1 MAGVEWMRR
10 RMVWDN
16 TARACCCWCCSFPVW
31 WEASGG
37 FSAEEW
43 QGYLSQLLLE
53 RMGLVVDHC
62 FCKVVVKTQQWFTL
76 LYEGE
81 FDNSQPANRC
91 SVSGAING
99 AIHQKHW
106 FFYFWDPQSSQT
118 LTPRGPIIGWE
129 DTVYWGHG
137 WWWWSNCL
145 NSAQIRFYKQWTPG
159 ASCFCEYFR
168 TRKALLGRRDALDF
182 WAPTAHSHLIVW
194 MIFGGEG
201 EGRLICRCSSFSPS
215 PSTQRIPTAIYFS
228 GLGRKE
234 GN

>member
-16 TARACCCWCCSFPVW
+16 TARACCCWCCSGRGIWTSFPVW

-43 QGYLSQLLLE
+43 QGYLSRLLLE

-106 FFYFWDPQSSQT
+106 FFLLLRPQKQPNSNPQRSHNRLGRHRLLGSWVMVMEQLSKFCT
-118 LTPRGPIIGWE
+118 NSFLQAVNPRG
-129 DTVYWGHG
+129 
-137 WWWWSNCL
+137 
-145 NSAQIRFYKQWTPG
+145 F
-159 ASCFCEYFR
+159 
-168 TRKALLGRRDALDF
+168 LLL
-182 WAPTAHSHLIVW
+182 W
-194 MIFGGEG
+194 IF
-201 EGRLICRCSSFSPS
+201 
-215 PSTQRIPTAIYFS
+215 Q
-228 GLGRKE
+228 
-234 GN
+234 N